1 MRQVFCCIVL
11 AMVLF
16 GTSRVSANT
25 EMLKTRAGSLVHW
38 TGAEITVGLAPSGMS
53 KTVSQGGVEL
63 AIQRAAQAW
72 NEIRAGQPPLHFVT
86 APGPQVTVKFCRGQW
101 RGDTV
106 DLGNSQF
113 TASLHDGTVEAA
125 TVELNECDYAFTA
138 PDKPQRGRHDLQSVI
153 THELGHVLGLGHSN
167 NPAAIMYPSGGGM
180 NVRMPQTEDKTSL
193 AIIYFGRD
201 AAQATREIPPAQMLS
216 PPDPLAL
223 QLQWEPRKGSQT
235 GHSPALPNPLFGP
248 EAAAPA
254 NEMSR
259 LILKPHRGR
268 QIFVYTGE
276 PTLLPPMTAAPS
288 KHSTAQRRTVGAG
301 FKPARSAR

>member
-25 EMLKTRAGSLVHW
+25 ELLKTRAGSLVHW

-53 KTVSQGGVEL
+53 KAVSQGGVEL

-72 NEIRAGQPPLHFVT
+72 NAIRAGQPLLHFVT
-86 APGPQVTVKFCRGQW
+86 EPGPQVTVKFCRGQW

-125 TVELNECDYAFTA
+125 TVELNECEYAFTA
-138 PDKPQRGRHDLQSVI
+138 PDEPQRGRHDLQSVI

-167 NPAAIMYPSGGGM
+167 NPDAIMYPSGGGM
-180 NVRMPQTEDKTSL
+180 HVRMPQTEDKTSL

-201 AAQATREIPPAQMLS
+201 AAQATREISPAQMLS
-216 PPDPLAL
+216 PPDTLTL
-223 QLQWEPRKGSQT
+223 RLQWEPWKGSQT
-235 GHSPALPNPLFGP
+235 GHSSASPNPLFGP

-254 NEMSR
+254 NELSR
-259 LILKPHRGR
+259 LTLKPHSGR
-268 QIFVYTGE
+268 QIFIYTGE
-276 PTLLPPMTAAPS
+276 PTLLPPMAAAPS
-288 KHSTAQRRTVGAG
+288 RHSTAQRRTVGAG
-301 FKPARSAR
+301 FKPAHSAR